1 MEASWLWNRKA
12 ALREGQLQVGPTRMV
27 IGLFSLLCAGIFLM
41 GGLLPEG
48 LLPALLGLAATVVAQ
63 PLLYKLLCHVTHQ
76 RLAIKPRS
84 RIALIVQGLFF
95 LAVLTQLGYNEAP
108 GRVNFWVLIVGYL
121 LSAGLA
127 VLLSRWVC
135 IPAPEE
141 KEK

>member
-48 LLPALLGLAATVVAQ
+48 LLPVPLRVAATGVAQ
-63 PLLYKLLCHVTHQ
+63 PLPYKLGCHVTHW
-76 RLAIKPRS
+76 RLAIEARA
-84 RIALIVQGLFF
+84 RIALSVQGLFF
-95 LAVLTQLGYNEAP
+95 LAVITQLGYNEAP